1 MKKPN
6 PKKSPVKK
14 VNEKS
19 KDAGD
24 LKKATLKPLKEKEKQ
39 NWKNSLGD
47 EEEDFTIEDDLKL
60 DSGFDDDDEDDDGGF
75 YEDKF

>member
-1 MKKPN
+1 MKKTN
-6 PKKSPVKK
+6 AKKSPVKK
-14 VNEKS
+14 TSEKA

-24 LKKATLKPLKEKEKQ
+24 LKKTTLKPLKEKEKQ

-47 EEEDFTIEDDLKL
+47 EDEDFIMDDDIKL
-60 DSGFDDDDEDDDGGF
+60 DTEFDDDEDEDGGF